1 MHIQLSLSLHLYLL
15 YFLLNSCDGNDAFWR
30 HSMLVKQSSSFSR
43 KHRILSL
50 QICVRQTV
58 QLTRKPD
65 RLPSLATDAGT
76 CVHCTRHLSA
86 TRATWCNAF
95 INDII
100 MGKHNHKTS
109 KLSVNGVVWMREGKR
124 TSLWTSAKLTMA
136 FSEPPTV
143 YRGKRVISRP
153 FHRSYLKAN
162 KMNNSEGIKKFENAY
177 HFWKCADAVYE
188 KL

>member
-1 MHIQLSLSLHLYLL
+1 MTRSGVTQCSWNSPAPSAGNTGFYLSRSV
-15 YFLLNSCDGNDAFWR
+15 SA
-30 HSMLVKQSSSFSR
+30 KQSSWPGNPIDYR
-43 KHRILSL
+43 VWRLMQERAYI
-50 QICVRQTV
+50 V
-58 QLTRKPD
+58 QDTCPRHE
-65 RLPSLATDAGT
+65 RLDAT
-76 CVHCTRHLSA
+76 HQWH
-86 TRATWCNAF
+86 
-95 INDII
+95 